1 MDVKQELQAFE
12 LTWVVYDPTDPLG
25 VILALFTLSPIFI
38 MIMYATLVASQRD
51 LDTISMFTGQMIT
64 VVLNKVL
71 KKVIN
76 QPRPEGAPM
85 SGSGMPSA
93 HSQFIAFFAAYV
105 VAYTWKR
112 LNSRRRQEQWFTIVS
127 VLVVA
132 VLTCYSRIHLG
143 YHSTEQVVVGVVFGV
158 LTGHDVLT
166 LVCLSNVQVAPW
178 LFPLLAKSR
187 LAQFFYV
194 RDISHIPDL
203 VVYQFEICR
212 AKSPAASPKSKSQ

>member
-1 MDVKQELQAFE
+1 MDVKQEPQAFE

-38 MIMYATLVASQRD
+38 MIMYATLVTSQRD
-51 LDTISMFTGQMIT
+51 LDTISMFTGQMVT

-112 LNSRRRQEQWFTIVS
+112 LNSRRRLEQWFTIVS

-158 LTGHDVLT
+158 LTGFTWHAAV
-166 LVCLSNVQVAPW
+166 SSVAPW

-203 VVYQFEICR
+203 VIYQLEICR